1 MRLGFSREAPKNH
14 TGARRYRTVAP
25 TSQVDESLFGNKIM
39 LDRRGKSNSSRE
51 SIVLSSSEWQP
62 ILSASKITAKV
73 EMNAHQRK
81 REEEYKAAE
90 SIRHRLIEVNNIRKQ
105 NMPPSQMEIQAQ
117 DRSKKTLERANT
129 LIMMQEDEIKELN
142 KVILAT
148 QCQEIREV
156 QIMEKRR
163 IQAELAEEEKLL
175 NVTVEMERLKAI
187 EAIEQ
192 ADALHKQKL
201 NRVMKHN
208 LNQVSQN
215 IHSNKQVQDEM
226 KRQEEQT
233 VQEREKKWKLEDL
246 KALEQKREAQQHLH
260 EERKHIKAMKML
272 AKTQRMEEEKLAD
285 IENAEFIQKKMK
297 QEAEQKAAQKRKKKE
312 RELEHAKMFARQK
325 EVRDNKAKQDE
336 IHTKR
341 IKEMEDIKWRRKEKD
356 LAAKTV
362 QEEAKMRT
370 DRLEQSHSKQYYQ
383 SREVMLQKEEFER
396 VLKASQYSL
405 SKEKEEE
412 EKKRKNAANYLEAL
426 QHQKKEQDHSAI
438 ANREK
443 IMKEAHDLIEA
454 NKLKRVQVDETKQH
468 KLKELKA
475 TGLSE
480 KYCSV
485 VERKVNNKKTLKDQR
500 ASDKTHSTEGTL
512 LNTMGQMTQGGK
524 GSERQYKKHLNLLA
538 AEEVESERQDR
549 QQNNIAIIQHQN
561 DKEQHQKKERDHS
574 AIANRERLPRQHQRQ
589 QAEAKKINQIQ
600 LTSRDDL
607 VQKPFHLPPI
617 HNAVEHPV
625 RGRVS
630 PIFCKQDHNKTG
642 LGYEET
648 RISDLR
654 PTRFST
660 APSLSKGRLTSAGQ
674 PNFRLPPIHR

>member
-1 MRLGFSREAPKNH
+1 MIRSECINSSSSSPKNH

-81 REEEYKAAE
+81 RREYKAAE

-156 QIMEKRR
+156 QIMEKRQ

-233 VQEREKKWKLEDL
+233 VQERERNGNWRTSKVHPE
-246 KALEQKREAQQHLH
+246 
-260 EERKHIKAMKML
+260 
-272 AKTQRMEEEKLAD
+272 
-285 IENAEFIQKKMK
+285 KMK
-297 QEAEQKAAQKRKKKE
+297 QEAEQEAAQKRKKKE

-325 EVRDNKAKQDE
+325 EVRDNKAEQDE

-341 IKEMEDIKWRRKEKD
+341 IKEMEDSKWRRKRKIW
-356 LAAKTV
+356 
-362 QEEAKMRT
+362 
-370 DRLEQSHSKQYYQ
+370 
-383 SREVMLQKEEFER
+383 LQ
-396 VLKASQYSL
+396 
-405 SKEKEEE
+405 
-412 EKKRKNAANYLEAL
+412 
-426 QHQKKEQDHSAI
+426 
-438 ANREK
+438 
-443 IMKEAHDLIEA
+443 
-454 NKLKRVQVDETKQH
+454 
-468 KLKELKA
+468 
-475 TGLSE
+475 
-480 KYCSV
+480 
-485 VERKVNNKKTLKDQR
+485 
-500 ASDKTHSTEGTL
+500 
-512 LNTMGQMTQGGK
+512 
-524 GSERQYKKHLNLLA
+524 RQYKRKQRCAPIAWSSRTPNSTTR
-538 AEEVESERQDR
+538 VERSCFR
-549 QQNNIAIIQHQN
+549 
-561 DKEQHQKKERDHS
+561 KK
-574 AIANRERLPRQHQRQ
+574 
-589 QAEAKKINQIQ
+589 
-600 LTSRDDL
+600 
-607 VQKPFHLPPI
+607 
-617 HNAVEHPV
+617 
-625 RGRVS
+625 
-630 PIFCKQDHNKTG
+630 
-642 LGYEET
+642 
-648 RISDLR
+648 
-654 PTRFST
+654 
-660 APSLSKGRLTSAGQ
+660 SLSGC
-674 PNFRLPPIHR
+674 